1 MPSVT
6 RAAQTNRHDR
16 REATEQR
23 LFAAIEQLV
32 REGSF
37 TEVSVERLAAAAG
50 ISRST
55 FYVHFQDKGDLVRK
69 LARTVLTE
77 LREVSDRWWTV
88 AEQADPTQLK
98 AAVAAIVDIYRRH
111 PAAFTAMAET
121 ATYDPLVAEELQA
134 TMRQIIDA
142 TRAAIERGRSAGVI
156 RDVPPMETA
165 AALTWM
171 VERTGYQMVRNTEP
185 AGDATIVGVLTDIIW
200 STLYRTPADS

>member
-1 MPSVT
+1 VVF
-6 RAAQTNRHDR
+6 ACR
-16 REATEQR
+16 RIRCGQR
-23 LFAAIEQLV
+23 LFAATEELV

-69 LARTVLTE
+69 LAKTVPTQ

-121 ATYDPLVAEELQA
+121 ATYDPSWPKNSRPPCA
-134 TMRQIIDA
+134 
-142 TRAAIERGRSAGVI
+142 RSSTPP
-156 RDVPPMETA
+156 VPPSSGA
-165 AALTWM
+165 
-171 VERTGYQMVRNTEP
+171 NPP
-185 AGDATIVGVLTDIIW
+185 A
-200 STLYRTPADS
+200 